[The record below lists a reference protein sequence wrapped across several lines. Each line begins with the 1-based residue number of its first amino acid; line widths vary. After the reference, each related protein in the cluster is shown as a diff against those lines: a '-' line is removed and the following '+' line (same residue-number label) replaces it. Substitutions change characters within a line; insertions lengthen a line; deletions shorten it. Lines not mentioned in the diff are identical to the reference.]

1 MINLRNYIYAL
12 KSTWIR
18 RLIIND
24 SKYKTIFEI
33 KYSKVEDL
41 INRGLDFARFLK
53 TNKNNKFWN
62 NVLEAWLVVC
72 EKQIPTKFEDIL
84 STNLWNNKELKINNK
99 VIFYR
104 HWYDKHIHYIKDLF
118 NDDGSLMN
126 YNQFTQKFEVQTNF
140 IQFYGV
146 RAAVELYIR
155 NKGIAINTNILTN
168 NYLPFKIKVLLK
180 NERGICMN

>member
-1 MINLRNYIYAL
+1 MINLRNYIYVL

-24 SKYKTIFEI
+24 SKYKTMFET

-53 TNKNNKFWN
+53 TSKSNKFWN

-84 STNLWNNKELKINNK
+84 STNSWNNKELKINNK

-104 HWYDKHIHYIKDLF
+104 HWFVCVDVLRPSQPSEVMSSAV
-118 NDDGSLMN
+118 SLPN
-126 YNQFTQKFEVQTNF
+126 HTFTEQ
-140 IQFYGV
+140 
-146 RAAVELYIR
+146 A
-155 NKGIAINTNILTN
+155 
-168 NYLPFKIKVLLK
+168 
-180 NERGICMN
+180 

>member
-1 MINLRNYIYAL
+1 M
-12 KSTWIR
+12 
-18 RLIIND
+18 
-24 SKYKTIFEI
+24 
-33 KYSKVEDL
+33 
-41 INRGLDFARFLK
+41 
-53 TNKNNKFWN
+53 
-62 NVLEAWLVVC
+62 C

-84 STNLWNNKELKINNK
+84 STNLRNNKELKINNK
-99 VIFYR
+99 VFFYR

-126 YNQFTQKFEVQTNF
+126 YNQFTKQFEVQTHF

-168 NYLPFKIKVLLK
+168 KIKVLLK
-180 NERGICMN
+180 NERGSRDMYELINKKNIIPSSQVKMEHNIWISSFKLVTTVQYPRKML